1 MTTRTDTTDDLLRA
15 VRENAEFREAFRR
28 EILTEDLLALP
39 QRFAEY
45 AAASDDRLSRIEALV
60 AENSKNIADNSKNIA
75 ELTESMKAAN
85 RRLDDLEALVS
96 ENSKN
101 IAALTERMEA
111 ADRRLDDL
119 KALVSENSKNIAA
132 LTERMEAAD
141 RRLDDLKALVSE
153 NSKNIAELTERM
165 EATDARFNRMQN
177 DQGSMKGLL
186 IEHIVREDAILTILD
201 MNLTLV
207 NALSRREVMQ
217 MWQDALHAGLTE
229 GIPQGDRRSFARA
242 DLVMEAIDG
251 DGEPCYIA
259 VEASYVAHSRDVER
273 AKRNARYLTRFTGR
287 PAYAAVASVSLHDEV
302 REDITQSRPLPFGGQ
317 RDYKT
322 FWSELEEP
330 TPSN

>member
-96 ENSKN
+96 DNSKN

-132 LTERMEAAD
+132 
-141 RRLDDLKALVSE
+141 
-153 NSKNIAELTERM
+153 LTERM

-217 MWQDALHAGLTE
+217 MWQDAHHAGLTE

-317 RDYKT
+317 HDYKT